1 MIQKLSS
8 SILVGFVLLSCSQ
21 KEVEKEKT
29 SSSFQEIY
37 QFSEMALLMEKMYD
51 ELADKRDAILEGG
64 EIGEFPKEF
73 TKIHT
78 AKLSDGFDRTEEFMR
93 FSDLYLQNLKVL
105 YEANANDPNRKLF
118 YNNVV
123 NSCITCHK
131 SDAGCMGPVSRIGKL
146 IVPSN

>member
-1 MIQKLSS
+1 MIQNLSS
-8 SILVGFVLLSCSQ
+8 CILVGFLLLSCSQ
-21 KEVEKEKT
+21 KEVEKEQT

-37 QFSEMALLMEKMYD
+37 EFSEMALLMEKMYD
-51 ELADKRDAILEGG
+51 ELADKQGAILEGS

-78 AKLSDGFDRTEEFMR
+78 AKLSDGFVRTEEFMR
-93 FSDLYLQNLKVL
+93 FSDLYLQNLKAL
-105 YEANANDPNRKLF
+105 YEASANDPNRKLL

>member
-1 MIQKLSS
+1 MIQKLSAY
-8 SILVGFVLLSCSQ
+8 ILVGFVLLSCSQ

-51 ELADKRDAILEGG
+51 ELADKRNAVLEGR
-64 EIGEFPKEF
+64 EMGEFPKEF

-93 FSDLYLQNLKVL
+93 FSDLYLQNLKAL
-105 YEANANDPNRKLF
+105 YEAPANDPNRKLF